1 MANDTQAPRR
11 RTNVLFRRVVVPTW
25 VQTTLLVLWAV
36 VMVQLIAAHPLLA
49 FLVLAVCAAFSCSS
63 IGRRYLRAGRRG
75 ADYNEVQQATT
86 MRDALD
92 VTWRQMR
99 TYPVWLLVIVA
110 LASIDVVLG
119 WLGLPTF

>member
-36 VMVQLIAAHPLLA
+36 GMVQLIAAHPLLA
-49 FLVLAVCAAFSCSS
+49 VLVLAVYAALSFSS

-75 ADYNEVQQATT
+75 ADYNEVRRAAT
-86 MRDALD
+86 MRAALA

-99 TYPVWLLVIVA
+99 TYPVWLLIILA